1 MAAQVHPALFFG
13 ARIQKNMRLDSA
25 AVALTKCPAYEQP
38 LLDEALA
45 QVLAAV
51 ELPGLRSAD
60 VLLKPNLIAAKNS
73 LLSCTQGAFI
83 LAAARWLLERGARV
97 SIGDSPAFGTGETV
111 LRAVGVTEELTA
123 LGVRTADFKR
133 GRAVRLPG
141 GGSAVLAEAA
151 LDCDLLVNL
160 PRVKAHA
167 QTRVTLAVKNY
178 FGCLTGL
185 RKPWWHM
192 LHGGPQGG
200 FSERLARIPLAL
212 PPSLTLV
219 DGIAAMH
226 RTGPIWGEPFPLRL
240 MAASM
245 NPVAA
250 DTALH
255 RILGVPAEQS
265 PVMAACCRA
274 GLHGAELAQLSFPL
288 LRPEELEAEG
298 FLAPE
303 ELNPIR
309 FSIFRFCSSTILRLR
324 LQRRAASP

>member
-1 MAAQVHPALFFG
+1 
-13 ARIQKNMRLDSA
+13 MRFDSA
-25 AVALTKCPAYEQP
+25 AVALTCCSGYEPP
-38 LLDEALA
+38 LLDEAVA
-45 QVLAAV
+45 RALAAL
-51 ELPGLRSAD
+51 ELPVLCSAD

-73 LLSCTQGAFI
+73 PLSCTEAQFI

-97 SIGDSPAFGTGETV
+97 SIGDSPAFGTGEAV
-111 LRAVGVTEELTA
+111 LRAMGVAEELA
-123 LGVRTADFKR
+123 SLGVRTADFKK
-133 GRAVRLPG
+133 GRRARLPG

-192 LHGGPQGG
+192 LHGGPQGC
-200 FSERLARIPLAL
+200 FCELLTQIPLAL

-219 DGIAAMH
+219 DGVVAMH
-226 RTGPIWGEPFPLRL
+226 QTGPIWGEPFPLGL
-240 MAASM
+240 VAASM

-250 DTALH
+250 DAALH
-255 RILGVPAEQS
+255 RVLGLAPEQS
-265 PVMAACCRA
+265 PVMAACRRA
-274 GLHGAELAQLSFPL
+274 GLTGADLAQLSFPL
-288 LRPEELEAEG
+288 LRPEELEVKD

-303 ELNPIR
+303 QLNPIR
-309 FSIFRFCSSTILRLR
+309 FSLFRFFRSAARRLR
-324 LQRRAASP
+324 LQWQAARQ